1 MDKLQ
6 LISFIK
12 EQLEKGTILKED
24 LSDLANDDSVKKS
37 SGSHSGLVNVLY
49 GIGAI
54 IAVIGVVI
62 LIAQNWNEIG
72 VAGRILV
79 TIGISFA
86 TYVSAILLKGP
97 EKNAFSQVMFT
108 ISAILAPVGA
118 IVLIEEASIDPTWSV
133 QFFISII
140 FVVIYGTAFFLS
152 KRSILILFITAFSTW
167 TYYVLLLKSIDSIYS
182 AQTEI
187 LQWATILLG
196 ASYIFISYGFKSILQ
211 NSTKKEIRAIQNVL
225 YGLGTI
231 AILGAGISIG
241 GIFDLIFIAFI
252 FGAFYGSVYLK
263 SFPMLVI
270 GAIFLV
276 AHIIKLTSEYF
287 VDSIGWPVALIG
299 IGFLVIGIGYLTVY
313 LNKKYISKN

>member
-12 EQLEKGTILKED
+12 EQLEKGTISKGD
-24 LSDLANDDSVKKS
+24 LSDLVAGGSVEKS
-37 SGSHSGLVNVLY
+37 EGSSSKLVHILY

-54 IAVIGVVI
+54 IAVIGVII

-72 VAGRILV
+72 MAGRILV
-79 TIGISFA
+79 TLGISFI
-86 TYVSAILLKGP
+86 TYTSAILLKGP
-97 EKNAFSQVMFT
+97 EKNALSQVMFT

-118 IVLIEEASIDPTWSV
+118 FVLIEEASIDPTWSV

-140 FVVIYGTAFFLS
+140 LVAIYGTAFILS
-152 KRSILILFITAFSTW
+152 KRSILILFITAFATW
-167 TYYVLLLKSIDSIYS
+167 AYYVLLLKSIDSIYS

-196 ASYIFISYGFKSILQ
+196 ASYIFVSYGLKSILH
-211 NSTKKEIRAIQNVL
+211 SSKKEVHVIQNVL

-231 AILGAGISIG
+231 AILGSGISIG

-263 SFPMLVI
+263 SFPMLVV
-270 GAIFLV
+270 GALFLV
-276 AHIIKLTSEYF
+276 AHIIKLTAEYF
-287 VDSIGWPVALIG
+287 VDSIGWPIALIG
-299 IGFLVIGIGYLTVY
+299 LGFVVIGVGYLTYY
-313 LNKKYISKN
+313 LNKKYMSK